1 MKKGKQ
7 ELIVVGDRVLI
18 VPDIGEERSNVGLY
32 LPKWAVEKESVQ
44 GGRIVDIGPGAP
56 LPTPEDIEEE
66 PWKSSSKK
74 EEQVESQAKIGDYA
88 LFLRKAAIEI
98 KFEGDTY
105 LIVPQAALLLLIR
118 EKLSPPS
125 KRLPD

>member
-1 MKKGKQ
+1 MKKGNQ

-32 LPKWAVEKESVQ
+32 LPKGAVEKESVQ
-44 GGRIVDIGPGAP
+44 GGRIVDIGPGGP
-56 LPTPEDIEEE
+56 LPSPDDVEAE
-66 PWKSSSKK
+66 PWKSSGTHLTDSNTDAD
-74 EEQVESQAKIGDYA
+74 VGDYA

-98 KFEGDTY
+98 KFEGETY

-118 EKLSPPS
+118 DK
-125 KRLPD
+125 K